1 MLKMMRENL
10 KHLKWILWFV
20 VFIFVL
26 LIFVD
31 WGAGRLRGGGM
42 QGVAAKVAGIEI
54 TEQEFL
60 KEVKATDDR
69 LRSLYGQQYETLR
82 QNLDLGQIALAS
94 LVNNKLLLREAA
106 KLKLVVSDEELA
118 ERIKSIS
125 VFRKEDGSFVGA
137 EVYAR
142 ILAANQTTPEEFEAR
157 LRDEMLLEKLGKVLR
172 EGIVIPDQEVER
184 EYRKRNETATFD
196 LLFVTAEHYF
206 PTTRASEA
214 EAKAYYDSHPSEF
227 THGEQLKLRYLLVDP
242 ARLRQTLPVEEARIA
257 EYYQTHQQEFQSP
270 EEVKARHILLRPE
283 SLGEDAWGQARKR
296 AEAVLAKAKAPGAD
310 FAALARE
317 YSEDPGSKESG
328 GDLGWFSRG
337 RMVKEFEEA
346 VFAARPGEVTGPV
359 RSQFGYHIILVEDKR
374 PARTKPLSEVREVIR
389 FKLTENL
396 ADAEASKRATALK
409 EKIVAEKLAK
419 PEQWQALAD
428 SVTSSNVTPFF
439 SLEEGLVPGLGRDP
453 GFVEELKKA
462 KEGFVGGPRRTPRG
476 WVVYRVEATR
486 KAGKTPFEEA
496 KEEAMEGA
504 RRLLALDRVRA
515 ELAGRQG
522 EPLGALAAAYGVQ
535 LVPVK
540 EFHRGTSIPGV
551 GVSTALE
558 EAVFAT
564 PVGGVSQPVV
574 VGERG
579 VAVVAVQ
586 EKKVASPQEVAA
598 GKEALRR
605 SLVEDQLQKL
615 LDTLLAEAKRN
626 QPMTVNQ
633 ELLARFKP
641 QQG

>member
-10 KHLKWILWFV
+10 KHLKWVLWFV
-20 VFIFVL
+20 VFVFVL
-26 LIFVD
+26 LIFVE

-42 QGVAAKVAGIEI
+42 QGVAARVAGIEI
-54 TEQEFL
+54 SEMEFL
-60 KEVKATDDR
+60 REVRETDER
-69 LRSLYGQQYETLR
+69 LRSLYGQQYETIR
-82 QNLDLGQIALAS
+82 QSVDLGQIALAN

-106 KLKLVVSDEELA
+106 KLKLEVSDQELA
-118 ERIKSIS
+118 DRILSFS
-125 VFRKEDGSFVGA
+125 VFRTQDGSFVGP

-142 ILAANQTTPEEFEAR
+142 ILAANRTTPEEFEAR
-157 LRDEMLLEKLGKVLR
+157 LREEMLLEKLGKVLR
-172 EGIVIPDQEVER
+172 EGIVIPDAEVER
-184 EYRKRNETATFD
+184 EYRKRNESATFD
-196 LLFVTAEHYF
+196 LVFVTAERYF
-206 PTTRASEA
+206 PTTHATEA
-214 EAKAYYDSHPSEF
+214 EAKAYYDSHPSQF
-227 THGEQLKLRYLLVDP
+227 THGEQVKLRYLLVDP
-242 ARLRQTLPVEEARIA
+242 TRLRQTLPVDEARIA
-257 EYYQTHQQEFQSP
+257 EYYQTHQEEFASP
-270 EEVKARHILLRPE
+270 EEVKARHILVRPE
-283 SLGEDAWGQARKR
+283 GQGEDAWEKARAR
-296 AEAVLAKAKAPGAD
+296 AEAILAKAKAPGAD

-346 VFAARPGEVTGPV
+346 VFAAKPGVVTEPV
-359 RSQFGYHIILVEDKR
+359 RSQFGYHIILVEGKR
-374 PARTKPLSEVREVIR
+374 PARTKSLDEVRELIR

-409 EKIVAEKLAK
+409 EKIVAEKLVKA
-419 PEQWQALAD
+419 EQWQALAD
-428 SVTSSNVTPFF
+428 NVVSSNLTPFF
-439 SLEEGLVPGLGRDP
+439 SLEEGIVPGLGRDP
-453 GFVEELKKA
+453 AFLEELKKA

-476 WVVYRVEATR
+476 WVVYRVEKTR
-486 KAGKTPFEEA
+486 KAGQTPFEEA
-496 KEEAMEGA
+496 KEEATEGA
-504 RRLLALDRVRA
+504 RRLKALERVRA
-515 ELAGRQG
+515 ELAGRRG
-522 EPLGALAAAYGVQ
+522 EPLASIAASYGVQ
-535 LVPVK
+535 LVPVSD
-540 EFHRGTSIPGV
+540 FHRGTSVVGV

-564 PVGGVSQPVV
+564 PVGDVSQPVV

-579 VAVVAVQ
+579 VALVAVK

-633 ELLARFKP
+633 ELLAKFKP